1 MIKEALDELVAAY
14 RDLRRML
21 ARELGAE
28 QAADLA
34 QASVERVLAHGR
46 AAAIRSPRA
55 FLFQTARNLQVDHH
69 RRTSCVRWEPLEA
82 EALEHRAPEAVT
94 VEATP
99 ERQVVN
105 QDLLERVAAAI
116 DALPPRCREAFV
128 LNRIHGLP
136 HDEVA
141 RALGISRSMV
151 EKHVMRGL
159 HACRALLEDER
170 P

>member
-1 MIKEALDELVAAY
+1 M
-14 RDLRRML
+14 
-21 ARELGAE
+21 
-28 QAADLA
+28 
-34 QASVERVLAHGR
+34 
-46 AAAIRSPRA
+46 
-55 FLFQTARNLQVDHH
+55 
-69 RRTSCVRWEPLEA
+69 
-82 EALEHRAPEAVT
+82 EHRAPEAVT